1 MPKRSQPALANKPRG
16 NTLLPVTPRL
26 PFLAL
31 LVACGRTEP
40 VTITER
46 APPMI
51 IALAPDGGAAPLITA
66 GTCPGPAGVSC
77 PRGFHCESGLCVL
90 NGDTAPLQVT
100 LQWVNQ
106 PRTADDLDLH
116 LLEPLPVSGTCEI
129 YFGSGGLFTCNAV
142 GKLDL
147 DANGACVD
155 TDPTQMGGPGADTE
169 NIIYPAGQAAPRGH
183 YIVRVDYW
191 AECGSAQS
199 VPFVLT
205 VRNGATVTTRTGTF
219 HARESD
225 KGSEGS
231 GLTMLE
237 FDVP

>member
-1 MPKRSQPALANKPRG
+1 MDSGTLANKRRA
-16 NTLLPVTPRL
+16 NNLFAMTRWLPL
-26 PFLAL
+26 LAL
-31 LVACGRTEP
+31 GAACGRTEP
-40 VTITER
+40 VTVTEP
-46 APPMI
+46 AAPMI
-51 IALAPDGGAAPLITA
+51 IAVTPDGGTAPLITA
-66 GTCPGPAGVSC
+66 GTCPDPTGVSC

-100 LQWVNQ
+100 LQWVNH

-116 LLEPLPVSGTCEI
+116 LLEPLPVSGSCEI
-129 YFGSGGLFTCNAV
+129 YFGSGGLFSCNAV

-155 TDPTQMGGPGADTE
+155 TDPTQLGGPGSDTE
-169 NIIYPAGQAAPRGH
+169 NIIYPAGRAAPRGH
-183 YIVRVDYW
+183 YIARVDYW
-191 AECGSAQS
+191 AECGSAPS

-205 VRNGATVTTRTGTF
+205 VRNGATVTTRNGTF

-225 KGSEGS
+225 EGNEGS
-231 GLTMLE
+231 GLTLLE